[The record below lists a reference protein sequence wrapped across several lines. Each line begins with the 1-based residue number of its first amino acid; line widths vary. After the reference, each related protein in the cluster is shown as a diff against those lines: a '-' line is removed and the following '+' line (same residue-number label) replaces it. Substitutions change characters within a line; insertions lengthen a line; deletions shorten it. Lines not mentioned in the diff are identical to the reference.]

1 MGASQSSVGS
11 SNSSN
16 GCEMFCC
23 AKRSIE
29 PRSLVRQQRKSA
41 DLSFKDIQSA
51 IQNHWNSSRSMVSS
65 GFQDYGKSKGSKQ
78 VKSSASED
86 IDNPSP
92 TMSADG
98 TRRHTGMLRG
108 VPPPLD
114 GWTVQEQQILIQEI
128 DSQPH
133 SRKSHGYLERIFA
146 RTHRL
151 LPAKSIN
158 EIETC
163 YAHIQ
168 SKQIAYFGV
177 KDTEGRQVGL

>member
-1 MGASQSSVGS
+1 MGPSQSSVGS

-16 GCEMFCC
+16 GFDMFCC
-23 AKRSIE
+23 AKRSVE

-51 IQNHWNSSRSMVSS
+51 IQNHWNSSSSMVS
-65 GFQDYGKSKGSKQ
+65 GFQDSWMSKGSKQ

-133 SRKSHGYLERIFA
+133 SRKSHGYLERIFV

-151 LPAKSIN
+151 LPGKSIN

-168 SKQIAYFGV
+168 SKQIAYFSV
-177 KDTEGRQVGL
+177 KNTEGRQVGL

>member
-51 IQNHWNSSRSMVSS
+51 IQNHWNSSSSMVS
-65 GFQDYGKSKGSKQ
+65 GFQDSWMSKGSKQ

-86 IDNPSP
+86 IDNFSP
-92 TMSADG
+92 TKSADG
-98 TRRHTGMLRG
+98 TRFRRG
-108 VPPPLD
+108 VPKPLD

-133 SRKSHGYLERIFA
+133 SRKSHGYLERIFV

-151 LPAKSIN
+151 LPGKSIN

-168 SKQIAYFGV
+168 SKQIAYFSV
-177 KDTEGRQVGL
+177 KNTEGRQVGL

>member
-1 MGASQSSVGS
+1 MGPSQSSVGS

-16 GCEMFCC
+16 GFDMFCC

-51 IQNHWNSSRSMVSS
+51 IQNHWNSSSSMVS
-65 GFQDYGKSKGSKQ
+65 GFQDSWMSKGSKQ

-86 IDNPSP
+86 IDNFSP
-92 TMSADG
+92 TKSADG
-98 TRRHTGMLRG
+98 TRFRRG

-128 DSQPH
+128 ASHPH

-168 SKQIAYFGV
+168 SKQIAYFSV
-177 KDTEGRQVGL
+177 KNTEGRQVGL